1 MAEFGVSPTWRDAA
15 DKRGSRVA
23 LRRLN
28 KRSSAGA
35 GFLVLPAVVMG
46 VLCGAFLIWF
56 LMGAPEFTATPWK
69 DSPEAP
75 VRAPVQAPQMA
86 YTSPMPPLRTSSAAP
101 EPAPAPATALQTQA
115 PVTPAP
121 ALPSEDSMALALQP
135 TTQLSTP
142 AAMRSVMSEPQQIS
156 ASEQEAR
163 PPVAPQAAKRV
174 TPPPAPPQQAPVA
187 AILQPPKATA
197 PPAAAPPD
205 PAPPAADA
213 EQPARRT
220 FSIVLARVETEGE
233 ARAKLG
239 PLKQKFGALLGG
251 RRLNYHRV
259 KEDGAYVW
267 RVRSPGLSEDDATEI
282 CEKIESAGGDCTASP
297 Q

>member
-1 MAEFGVSPTWRDAA
+1 MSTIWRDAA
-15 DKRGSRVA
+15 DQRGSRVA
-23 LRRLN
+23 RSRPV
-28 KRSSAGA
+28 KRSPPGA

-56 LMGAPEFTATPWK
+56 LMGAPEFTVTPWK

-86 YTSPMPPLRTSSAAP
+86 NTSPMPALRTSSVSL
-101 EPAPAPATALQTQA
+101 EPAPAPALQRQV
-115 PVTPAP
+115 PVIPAP
-121 ALPSEDSMALALQP
+121 AIPAEDSMALALQP
-135 TTQLSTP
+135 TPQISTP

-156 ASEQEAR
+156 VPEQEPR

-174 TPPPAPPQQAPVA
+174 TPPPAPPQPTPVA
-187 AILQPPKATA
+187 ATQQPPKPTVAAAAAPATPDRA
-197 PPAAAPPD
+197 PPAEG
-205 PAPPAADA
+205 

-239 PLKQKFGALLGG
+239 PLKQKFGAMLGG
-251 RRLNYHRV
+251 RKLNYHRV
-259 KEDGAYVW
+259 KEDGVYIW
-267 RVRSPGLSEDDATEI
+267 RVRSPGLSEDDASEI
-282 CEKIESAGGDCTASP
+282 CEKIERAGGDCTASS